1 MISKGRLLV
10 ILGFLLLG
18 LGAIGI
24 FLPILPTT
32 PFVLAAAAC
41 FSGNKRLS
49 AWLRKSRFFSDYL
62 TSYSERTGLRKSTV
76 IISLVFLWIMMG
88 ISVAWLKTLWA
99 SILLPAIGI
108 AVTVHIL
115 YMSLPK
121 KNAHKAEDMKP
132 DIVDSKRPT

>member
-10 ILGFLLLG
+10 ILGFFLLG

-24 FLPILPTT
+24 FLPVLPTT
-32 PFVLAAAAC
+32 PFVLAAAGC

-49 AWLRKSRFFSDYL
+49 GWLHKSRFFSDYL
-62 TSYSERTGLRKSTV
+62 VNYNKRTGLRRSTV
-76 IISLVFLWIMMG
+76 IISLVFLWTMMV
-88 ISVAWLKTLWA
+88 ISVVSLKTLWA
-99 SILLPAIGI
+99 SVILPVIGI

-121 KNAHKAEDMKP
+121 NKTH
-132 DIVDSKRPT
+132 

>member
-1 MISKGRLLV
+1 MISKNRLLV

-18 LGAIGI
+18 LGTIGI

-32 PFVLAAAAC
+32 PFVLAAAGC

-49 AWLRKSRFFSDYL
+49 AWLRKSKFFSDYL

-76 IISLVFLWIMMG
+76 IISLVFLWTMMG
-88 ISVAWLKTLWA
+88 ISVVCLKTLWA
-99 SILLPAIGI
+99 GICLPIIGI

-121 KNAHKAEDMKP
+121 NKAHRSENMKP
-132 DIVDSKRPT
+132 DGNEH